1 MPQNK
6 LKRGRRRLSRA
17 GADSGPG
24 TPLGAGAIGRWTGK
38 RILNSTNR
46 LPPNAAEDPIPV
58 FKCNIPV
65 LRCIF
70 DLIHRCANV
79 CGPTRIEDNCGGD
92 RGAGDAVG
100 VDARPV
106 LGAETRCVAFELGV
120 FALGVR
126 LLVQD
131 DAEDVPLDAF
141 HHVVEACLPLPQAV
155 DLSLGER
162 RLALAVGQELRHAIA
177 LVLRCQQG
185 DLEVREVL
193 FCYAILFQH
202 LEEYVW
208 IVVLPDGIIRC
219 LDDPQFATWSV
230 DREECDAIIAIVA
243 RRDQPHLCGPD
254 LGSSFPYGGVGVI
267 DDQEVVGH
275 FCHTLSFSSCLTAVQ
290 MDYDARPW

>member
-1 MPQNK
+1 MT
-6 LKRGRRRLSRA
+6 RRTY
-17 GADSGPG
+17 P
-24 TPLGAGAIGRWTGK
+24 
-38 RILNSTNR
+38 
-46 LPPNAAEDPIPV
+46 E
-58 FKCNIPV
+58 
-65 LRCIF
+65 
-70 DLIHRCANV
+70 
-79 CGPTRIEDNCGGD
+79 
-92 RGAGDAVG
+92 
-100 VDARPV
+100 
-106 LGAETRCVAFELGV
+106 
-120 FALGVR
+120 
-126 LLVQD
+126 
-131 DAEDVPLDAF
+131 AF

-185 DLEVREVL
+185 GLEVREVL

-243 RRDQPHLCGPD
+243 RRDQPHMCGPD